1 MYARLHTVRNIR
13 HPLPYLLRSGF
24 KIASG
29 VRILL
34 LPSFPMYT
42 HRLLPEYRMNGIA
55 ISFARIGESLGTN
68 LIGRRIT
75 DRCRYLSWNC
85 IRITC
90 MFQCCV
96 QGRLRELF
104 GRGIL
109 CTTTR
114 RFLDIV
120 FFFSLSLSLSL
131 SLFLQSTIRSYYIYF
146 SNCLLWMIKY
156 NNIYN
161 FMTKFRSVQKFLPMW
176 INVCTHAIL

>member
-1 MYARLHTVRNIR
+1 MYARRYTDVRNIK
-13 HPLPYLLRSGF
+13 HPLPYLPRSGF

-55 ISFARIGESLGTN
+55 ISFARIGESIGTN

-90 MFQCCV
+90 MFQSCV
-96 QGRLRELF
+96 QGRLKELL

-109 CTTTR
+109 CTATR
-114 RFLDIV
+114 RFRYIV
-120 FFFSLSLSLSL
+120 LSLPPSL
-131 SLFLQSTIRSYYIYF
+131 QPVIKSYYINF
-146 SNCLLWMIKY
+146 SPNYLL
-156 NNIYN
+156 
-161 FMTKFRSVQKFLPMW
+161 
-176 INVCTHAIL
+176 

>member
-1 MYARLHTVRNIR
+1 MKQFILSLLYVFVHVRPYTDVRNIR
-13 HPLPYLLRSGF
+13 HLFPYLLRSGF

-29 VRILL
+29 IRILL

-109 CTTTR
+109 CTATR
-114 RFLDIV
+114 RFRDGLY
-120 FFFSLSLSLSL
+120 LS
-131 SLFLQSTIRSYYIYF
+131 F
-146 SNCLLWMIKY
+146 SN
-156 NNIYN
+156 
-161 FMTKFRSVQKFLPMW
+161 
-176 INVCTHAIL
+176 